1 MIISFASGKGGT
13 GKTTVAI
20 NFALSLSQE
29 SNHPAIQFLDCDV
42 EEPNAAIFLKPK
54 FTETVSVGIPVP
66 VVDFKK
72 CTYCGKCAEVCAY
85 NAIAVVNPVGYTQT
99 KRNTTNIETSPT
111 SANQVKR
118 NVLIFSELCHGCGG
132 CTLLCPENA
141 ISETNREIGIMQI
154 GKAGTIEFIHGKL
167 NIGEPMAPPLIRE
180 IKQKAFG
187 ETVKR
192 RNGETNHQVTIIDV
206 PPGTSCPVIEAVK
219 GSDFSILVT
228 EPTPFGLHDL
238 KLAVETLRKINI
250 PFGVVI
256 NRDGIGDSKTDQY
269 CKKENIPVLMRI
281 PMDREIAIAYSNGIP
296 LIKINTKYEAKFSEL
311 YKKIIN
317 EFNKRK

>member
-20 NFALSLSQE
+20 NFALSLSQK

-54 FTETVSVGIPVP
+54 FTETISVGIPVP

-85 NAIAVVNPVGYTQT
+85 NAIAVVNPAKYIQT
-99 KRNTTNIETSPT
+99 KHNTTDIETSPT

-281 PMDREIAIAYSNGIP
+281 PMDKEIAIAYSNGIP